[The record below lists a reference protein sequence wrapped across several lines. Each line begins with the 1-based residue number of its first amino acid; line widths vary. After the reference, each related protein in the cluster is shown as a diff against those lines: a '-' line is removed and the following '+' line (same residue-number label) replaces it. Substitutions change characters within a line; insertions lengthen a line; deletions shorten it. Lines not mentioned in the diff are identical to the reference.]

1 MDAYSPYLA
10 CTEPWKAEGLLII
23 AGQEWEFRLSTRPV
37 LTLQGT
43 GKPTYG
49 WTVVKVP
56 ASTQPSGWQWNVLAP
71 HLVFTDN
78 LGQRLGVVSFP
89 YGGDK
94 SLNSLLEGKRSALIQ
109 LGKDICLGF
118 PLIIFCG
125 VWLKKSSYCLKVL
138 FCQAAPSLFQQLQI
152 YDFFLG
158 DFFFFAYTCFQA
170 ACFSRTQS
178 GLYLFYIQ
186 CSGPLAV
193 LSQLRGAKRYMFT
206 LLPWNWKLNIK
217 SLQFYSH
224 CHGIV
229 RQLFQ
234 EGK

>member
-43 GKPTYG
+43 GEPTYG

-118 PLIIFCG
+118 PLTIFCG

-152 YDFFLG
+152 NDFFLG
-158 DFFFFAYTCFQA
+158 DFFFFFLPIPVSRLPASPEPSLGYICFIYNVQ
-170 ACFSRTQS
+170 
-178 GLYLFYIQ
+178 GLQLSLASSEEQRDICLLFCPGIGN
-186 CSGPLAV
+186 SI
-193 LSQLRGAKRYMFT
+193 
-206 LLPWNWKLNIK
+206 LNP
-217 SLQFYSH
+217 YSS
-224 CHGIV
+224 I
-229 RQLFQ
+229 LIAMAL
-234 EGK
+234 